1 MSSQS
6 ENNFLHRIFQ
16 AIKRGLSPKPKQQY
30 RTCGKWFKPSQLD
43 PEGFCQECNR
53 WGVSDENSH
62 YGQLHLALVAHL
74 AVSLLR
80 NVSVFLPQ

>member
-53 WGVSDENSH
+53 WG
-62 YGQLHLALVAHL
+62 G
-74 AVSLLR
+74 
-80 NVSVFLPQ
+80 